1 MDHPFRSAAFGG
13 FNRQDVLDY
22 LEKTAAENAQ
32 KQQELQRC
40 LEEAEEDR
48 RKLASQES
56 DQEERVTILNRDRES
71 LSQQLEQV
79 KAVLEAS
86 REREEAQSRELEELR
101 RERDSLRRRVAE
113 LEPGAQPTRPSRSGP
128 PGWELEAHCRAQN
141 VLNEA
146 DGQARELRR
155 GMEQWLGPGPA
166 GVRRPAQRGG
176 VHRLHAADQLEKA
189 GKCLEQVNALLLT
202 RMWPEELSRAYDSTD
217 REKVPGA
224 HAADRAVNMDLDGSV
239 SGFRR
244 RRGRSLFAV

>member
-79 KAVLEAS
+79 KAV
-86 REREEAQSRELEELR
+86 Q
-101 RERDSLRRRVAE
+101 
-113 LEPGAQPTRPSRSGP
+113 
-128 PGWELEAHCRAQN
+128 
-141 VLNEA
+141 
-146 DGQARELRR
+146 
-155 GMEQWLGPGPA
+155 
-166 GVRRPAQRGG
+166 
-176 VHRLHAADQLEKA
+176 
-189 GKCLEQVNALLLT
+189 
-202 RMWPEELSRAYDSTD
+202 
-217 REKVPGA
+217 
-224 HAADRAVNMDLDGSV
+224 
-239 SGFRR
+239 
-244 RRGRSLFAV
+244 

>member
-22 LEKTAAENAQ
+22 LEKTAAENAR
-32 KQQELQRC
+32 KQQELQRR

-101 RERDSLRRRVAE
+101 RERACAAGWRSWS
-113 LEPGAQPTRPSRSGP
+113 PGRQPIPPSRSGP
-128 PGWELEAHCRAQN
+128 PGWSWRPTA
-141 VLNEA
+141 
-146 DGQARELRR
+146 GLRT
-155 GMEQWLGPGPA
+155 
-166 GVRRPAQRGG
+166 
-176 VHRLHAADQLEKA
+176 
-189 GKCLEQVNALLLT
+189 C
-202 RMWPEELSRAYDSTD
+202 
-217 REKVPGA
+217 
-224 HAADRAVNMDLDGSV
+224 
-239 SGFRR
+239 
-244 RRGRSLFAV
+244 

>member
-101 RERDSLRRRVAE
+101 GNRPAAGYAPCAVDESL
-113 LEPGAQPTRPSRSGP
+113 
-128 PGWELEAHCRAQN
+128 
-141 VLNEA
+141 LNELVNRII
-146 DGQARELRR
+146 G
-155 GMEQWLGPGPA
+155 
-166 GVRRPAQRGG
+166 
-176 VHRLHAADQLEKA
+176 RL
-189 GKCLEQVNALLLT
+189 
-202 RMWPEELSRAYDSTD
+202 
-217 REKVPGA
+217 
-224 HAADRAVNMDLDGSV
+224 SV
-239 SGFRR
+239 
-244 RRGRSLFAV
+244 